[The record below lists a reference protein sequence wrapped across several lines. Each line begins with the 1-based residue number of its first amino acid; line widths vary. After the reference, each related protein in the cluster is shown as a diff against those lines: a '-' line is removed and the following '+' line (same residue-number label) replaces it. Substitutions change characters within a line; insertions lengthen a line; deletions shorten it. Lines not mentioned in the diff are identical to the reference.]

1 MLGIKDP
8 LIYLAYILS
17 VGSALLC
24 VIYGIV
30 NWNKGAEKE
39 EEEIAE
45 EQTWTKK
52 EQEINKSL

>member
-8 LIYLAYILS
+8 LIYLAYVLS
-17 VGSALLC
+17 LLSALLC
-24 VIYGIV
+24 VVYGIA

-45 EQTWTKK
+45 EQTWAKK
-52 EQEINKSL
+52 EHEINKSL

>member
-17 VGSALLC
+17 ILSALLC
-24 VIYGIV
+24 VVYGIL

-45 EQTWTKK
+45 EQTWAIK

>member
-17 VGSALLC
+17 ILSALLC
-24 VIYGIV
+24 VVYGLA

-45 EQTWTKK
+45 EQTWEKK